1 MKQETQIAA
10 QTSKEALKAQLKQ
23 ILRDRIGVTGGWAP
37 LSYGQEALWFLWT
50 LAPESPAF
58 SMALPLTIRGP
69 LDLNRLQA
77 ALKALGE
84 RHPCLRTEFRAEG
97 GAVMQR
103 AKPDHVLRAEVIDAS
118 GQSPQEIEAAVTDHA
133 RAPFDLEADV
143 TLRARLFAV
152 APEHH
157 VLSLV
162 LHHIVGDLWSLV
174 VLMDELRALYADP
187 ATALP
192 PLCLTYEH
200 YLRDERSKGAAGG
213 FDPAL
218 GYWTERLSGELP
230 LLDLPRDYPRPA
242 AQTFRGATEFQ
253 TIETALV
260 AEVEALARGSEATLF
275 MALLSAY
282 QVLLHRYT
290 GQNRIITGT
299 PFSGRGPA
307 GLADV
312 VGDFINMLPLVGDL
326 DPGQSF
332 LDCLAATRGAVIG
345 AIQHQDCPF
354 SLIVDAVQ
362 PARDISRPPI
372 FQTTFVLQKFQR
384 YPELQAALLPGRDE
398 PSVPFADLTLEPMQ
412 LAQQDGQFDLNV
424 EVKRDANG
432 ALQLAWKYAAD
443 LFEPATIRG
452 IAGAY
457 ETLLRQMVAAPD
469 RAIGDLA
476 LLDGEAA
483 ARMIAAG
490 KGPEMTPPAEASVY
504 ALFAARAKE
513 TPDAPALSQGDVTLS
528 YAQVLDR
535 VEPIARALAARGVR
549 SEIMVAVAM
558 PRGLDLAISLL
569 AVMRAGGA
577 FLPLSPDAPVQRL
590 RQVLEDSEAR
600 IVLTSKALADQM
612 TDKLTDWPGAT
623 PPQVASFES
632 LAQEDRAHPLPDRV
646 AGSDLAYMM
655 YTSGSTGK
663 PKGVM
668 VEHLGMVNH
677 TLGKL
682 EDLDFTA
689 SDVLAQNAPQSFDV
703 VVWQNLAPLACGGAV
718 QIIPDDLA
726 EDPAKLI
733 ADCVARGVT
742 VLQVVPSMMR
752 AVLEE
757 AEARPANPPDLG
769 ALRWLVPTG
778 EALPT
783 DLCRRWL
790 ALYPRI
796 PILNTYGSTECSDD
810 QCHYRLEA
818 LRPADDALPI
828 ITVGRPIRNMA
839 AYVLDRNLSPVPSGV
854 VGELYI
860 GGIGVGRGYRGLPER
875 TAKAFLPD
883 PFDPRPGA
891 RLYRTGDLA
900 RRRADGLIDFL
911 GRIDNMFKLHGVRID
926 PAEVETVLN
935 THPAIRGA
943 VVRPYVHPAGDKRLV
958 GHIVAPAATDPGDIR
973 AHLAERLPHVMIPD
987 HFVVLDALPLTP
999 NGKLDLAALP
1009 APDWPEAAAADP
1021 VPPRT
1026 ETEEKIAKVWKTLLK
1041 REAIGVTEDF
1051 FHTGGDSIRS
1061 IQVAAR
1067 CQEMGLPIQAL
1078 DIFVARTVQAL
1089 AEKVDLRMATRDDK
1103 EVLKATAKSVAKDM
1117 AMVSP
1122 ELMALAAGMV
1132 RFDEE

>member
-1 MKQETQIAA
+1 MKQETEIAA
-10 QTSKEALKAQLKQ
+10 QTSKDALKAQLKQ

-50 LAPESPAF
+50 LAPDSPAF

-69 LDLNRLQA
+69 LDLERLLA
-77 ALKALGE
+77 ALAVLGA
-84 RHPCLRTEFRAEG
+84 RHACLRAEFRAEG
-97 GAVMQR
+97 GTVMQR
-103 AKPDHVLRAEVIDAS
+103 AKPDHVVSAEVIDAS
-118 GQSPQEIEAAVTDHA
+118 GFGAAQVQAAVTAHA
-133 RAPFDLEADV
+133 RAPFDLKADV
-143 TLRARLFAV
+143 TLRARLLAV
-152 APEHH
+152 APGHH

-162 LHHIVGDLWSLV
+162 LHHITGDLWSLV

-187 ATALP
+187 EAALP
-192 PLCLTYEH
+192 PLDLTYEH

-213 FDPAL
+213 FAPAL
-218 GYWTERLSGELP
+218 AYWQERLSGELP
-230 LLDLPRDYPRPA
+230 LLDLPRDHPRPP

-253 TIETALV
+253 SIDAALV
-260 AEVEALARGSEATLF
+260 TEVAELARGAEATLF
-275 MALLSAY
+275 MALLTAY

-290 GQNRIITGT
+290 GQNRIVTGT
-299 PFSGRGPA
+299 PFSGRGQA
-307 GLADV
+307 GLTHV
-312 VGDFINMLPLVGDL
+312 IGDFVNMLPLVADL
-326 DPGQSF
+326 DPAHSF
-332 LDCLAATRGAVIG
+332 RDHLTATRAAVIG
-345 AIQHQDCPF
+345 AIQHQECPF

-384 YPELQAALLPGRDE
+384 YPELQAALLPGQDE
-398 PSVPFADLTLEPMQ
+398 PPVPFADLTLEPMQ

-424 EVKRDANG
+424 EAKRDTHG

-443 LFEPATIRG
+443 LFELATIRG
-452 IAGAY
+452 MAEAY
-457 ETLLRQMVAAPD
+457 ETLLRQMVATPD
-469 RAIGDLA
+469 RPIGDLA
-476 LLDGEAA
+476 LLNNAAA
-483 ARMIAAG
+483 ARVIAEG
-490 KGPEMTPPAEASVY
+490 KGPEVPPPGETSVY
-504 ALFAARAKE
+504 ALFAARAAE
-513 TPDAPALSQGDVTLS
+513 TPEAPALSEGDMTLS
-528 YAQVLDR
+528 YAQVLAR
-535 VEPIARALAARGVR
+535 VDPLARALAARGVGP
-549 SEIMVAVAM
+549 EVMVAVAM
-558 PRGLDLAISLL
+558 PRGCDLAVALL

-577 FLPLSPDAPVQRL
+577 FLPLAPEAPALRM
-590 RQVLEDSEAR
+590 RQVLDDSQAR
-600 IVLTSKALADQM
+600 IVLTSAALADGM
-612 TDKLTDWPGAT
+612 AERLAEWPGDA
-623 PPQVASFES
+623 PQVAAFEALS
-632 LAQEDRAHPLPDRV
+632 RDDSHHPLLDTV
-646 AGSDLAYMM
+646 AGTDLAYMM

-682 EDLDFTA
+682 EDLGFTA
-689 SDVLAQNAPQSFDV
+689 ADMLAQNAPQSFDV

-718 QIIPDDLA
+718 RIIPDALA

-733 ADCVARGVT
+733 AACVAHGVT

-752 AVLEE
+752 ALLEE
-757 AEARPANPPDLG
+757 AEADPANPPDLG
-769 ALRWLVPTG
+769 RLRWLVPTG

-810 QCHYRLEA
+810 QCHYRLDA
-818 LRPADDALPI
+818 LRRADGALPI

-839 AYVLDRNLSPVPSGV
+839 AYVLDRNLAPVPAGV

-911 GRIDNMFKLHGVRID
+911 GRIDNMVKLHGVRID
-926 PAEVETVLN
+926 PAEVETALN

-943 VVRPYVHPAGDKRLV
+943 VVRPYAHPAGEQRLV
-958 GHIVAPAATDPGDIR
+958 GHIVAPPGTDPGGIR

-987 HFVVLDALPLTP
+987 HFVRLDALPLTP

-1009 APDWPEAAAADP
+1009 APDWPEPAQADA

-1026 ETEEKIAKVWKTLLK
+1026 GTEAAIAKVWKALLK
-1041 REAIGVTEDF
+1041 REALGVTEDF
-1051 FHTGGDSIRS
+1051 FHSGGDSIRS

-1067 CQEMGLPIQAL
+1067 CQEMGLPVEAL
-1078 DIFVARTVQAL
+1078 DIFVARTVAAL
-1089 AEKVDLRMATRDDK
+1089 AQKVDLRLATRDDK
-1103 EVLKATAKSVAKDM
+1103 AVLKATAKSVAKDM

-1122 ELMALAAGMV
+1122 ELMALAAGLV